1 MAWAAYIATNHLFSL
16 QSAHI
21 PEKTERGPHD
31 GRCQGT
37 VGIQSAGLPGW
48 LTANYKCVGLRF
60 TLIIKG
66 NGRLLVDNF
75 VV

>member
-1 MAWAAYIATNHLFSL
+1 MAWAAYIATNILFSL

-37 VGIQSAGLPGW
+37 VGIQSAQGSLAGSQPTINVW
-48 LTANYKCVGLRF
+48 V
-60 TLIIKG
+60 
-66 NGRLLVDNF
+66 
-75 VV
+75 